1 MSNAMKAAD
10 DLKSIAKRFQGIME
24 VAQILEKLGS
34 LEQAE
39 RDAVVRKDAAYAE
52 EKKAQLLILELDG
65 KVAMKQEAIK
75 KAEELAEGIVL
86 KAKEKA
92 QQVYNE
98 LAEKNAAALK
108 QSNEIKVLA
117 EAAVSAKRVEVE
129 DLNKQIAAKK
139 LELEDVSSQ
148 IAAVKAKLSALF
160 K

>member
-24 VAQILEKLGS
+24 VAQILEKIGS

-39 RDAVVRKDAAYAE
+39 RDAVARKEAAYAE
-52 EKKAQLLILELDG
+52 EKKAQLLILDLDG
-65 KVAMKQEAIK
+65 KIAVKQEAIK
-75 KAEELAEGIVL
+75 IAESQADHIVV

-98 LAEKNAAALK
+98 LAEKNAASLK
-108 QSNEIKVLA
+108 QANEIKVLA

-129 DLNKQIAAKK
+129 ELNKLISAKK

-148 IAAVKAKLSALF
+148 IAAVKSKLSALF